1 LKPIKAGD
9 NCNEKEKFKTTFK
22 ERPTKFISK
31 EAKEKYEKEE
41 KEYKEK

>member
-1 LKPIKAGD
+1 LKPIKAGET
-9 NCNEKEKFKTTFK
+9 CLEIFKATLK